1 MRKHLVFTLSG
12 PDRVGLVEEITGMLL
27 EHGGNVESS
36 RMTRLG
42 GEFVILMLVSMPE
55 ENFDTLRQGIRSL
68 RDEGYKIT
76 TRQTERGHAA
86 KYEGWLPYQVKVNG
100 ADNEGIIHHV
110 ARHMAKLGI
119 NIETMDTGMV
129 RAPMS
134 GTPLFTMTAVV
145 MAPPELPYPGW
156 GDDLADVGDRLNVDI
171 EVSTYTG

>member
-12 PDRVGLVEEITGMLL
+12 PDRVGLVEEITGILL

-42 GEFVILMLVSMPE
+42 GEFVILMLISMPE

-68 RDEGYKIT
+68 RDEGYKVT
-76 TRQTERGHAA
+76 TRQTERGYAA

-110 ARHMAKLGI
+110 ARHMAKQGI

-145 MAPPELPYPGW
+145 MAPPELSYPGW

>member
-12 PDRVGLVEEITGMLL
+12 PDRVGLVEEITGMML
-27 EHGGNVESS
+27 EQGGNVESS
-36 RMTRLG
+36 RMSRLG

-55 ENFDTLRQGIRSL
+55 ENLDTLRQGIRSL

-76 TRQTERGHAA
+76 TRKTERGYAA
-86 KYEGWLPYQVKVNG
+86 KYEGWLPYQVTVNG

-110 ARHMAKLGI
+110 ARYMAERGV

-145 MAPPELPYPGW
+145 MAPPDLSYPGW